1 MPTKKKKSAA
11 SHRIPRLPIA
21 LVLFTA
27 LLLGGLFCI
36 DLWQRAQ
43 DTQRHAAQQRDF
55 ALIDANIRT
64 LLQQK
69 LDKAQSRERQAA
81 TQLQQFV
88 AHDPVPTETPCDIS
102 SPATLTVV
110 VNKKH
115 CIEPQSWTPQN
126 LTLVEGFFVRQEM
139 AGQLTSLLST
149 IRSTGAT
156 ISLTSAFRS
165 YDNQIATYNEG
176 VNITGTTALA
186 DSTRA
191 RPGYSEHQTGLA
203 IDVKAGNCA
212 LECFASTPAYTWLQA
227 HAAEYGFIE
236 RYQQGMTPIT
246 GYSPEPWHWR
256 YVGRTVALDMKAK
269 NLKTLEAYYDITGG
283 DYS

>member
-1 MPTKKKKSAA
+1 MPIKKKSTAT
-11 SHRIPRLPIA
+11 HRIPRLPIA

-27 LLLGGLFCI
+27 LLLGGLFCF
-36 DLWQRAQ
+36 DLWERAR
-43 DTQRHAAQQRDF
+43 DAQRHEAQQRDF
-55 ALIDANIRT
+55 AHIDANIKT
-64 LLQQK
+64 FLQQK
-69 LDKAQSRERQAA
+69 LAKAQSREKQAS
-81 TQLQQFV
+81 TQPQQFV
-88 AHDPVPTETPCDIS
+88 AHDVELTGTPCDVS

-110 VNKKH
+110 INKKH

-126 LTLVEGFFVRQEM
+126 LTLVEGFLVRQEM
-139 AGQLTSLLST
+139 AEQLASLFST
-149 IRSTGAT
+149 LRSTGADIT
-156 ISLTSAFRS
+156 LTSAFRS
-165 YDNQIATYNEG
+165 YDNQVLTYNEG
-176 VNITGTTALA
+176 VSIAGNTASA

-212 LECFASTPAYTWLQA
+212 LECFATTHAYTWLQT

-236 RYQQGMTPIT
+236 RYQQGMTLIT
-246 GYSPEPWHWR
+246 GYSAEPWHWR